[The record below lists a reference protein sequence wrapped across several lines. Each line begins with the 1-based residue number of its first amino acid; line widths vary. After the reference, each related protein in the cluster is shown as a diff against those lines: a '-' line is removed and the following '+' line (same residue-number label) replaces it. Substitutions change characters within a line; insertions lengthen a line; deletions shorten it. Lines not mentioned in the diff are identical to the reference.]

1 MQNIL
6 GVRWQNFLKV
16 VWQNTLVGEVVKNF
30 EGWGGKRFWGLVG
43 KIFGSVGCQFLG
55 GDRVTLFFLG
65 GKGWQNFFGS
75 VAWQNILRVSGK
87 KKFLHRLHCQPL
99 HHNSMSLIQFQH
111 LCVTFL
117 YLNLYAC

>member
-16 VWQNTLVGEVVKNF
+16 VRQNTLVGEVVKNF

-55 GDRVTLFFLG
+55 GDRVTTFFLG

-87 KKFLHRLHCQPL
+87 KNFCTAFIANPSIITVCPSF
-99 HHNSMSLIQFQH
+99 NFNI
-111 LCVTFL
+111 
-117 YLNLYAC
+117 YA